1 MINWKEN
8 TIKLSTFYINV
19 KSIMELTFIYLSKFA
34 AMNNL
39 VLLFNRLTLS
49 LAVSKLFEVT
59 HLCQSCI
66 LNHKFHK
73 NKSYSNKQDATPN
86 PLVPAPTQDGV
97 VIRGSLKTFQ

>member
-59 HLCQSCI
+59 HLCQNCI
-66 LNHKFHK
+66 LNHNFHK
-73 NKSYSNKQDATPN
+73 NKSIFIFKQARRN
-86 PLVPAPTQDGV
+86 PQSPCSSSDSRWG
-97 VIRGSLKTFQ
+97 GH